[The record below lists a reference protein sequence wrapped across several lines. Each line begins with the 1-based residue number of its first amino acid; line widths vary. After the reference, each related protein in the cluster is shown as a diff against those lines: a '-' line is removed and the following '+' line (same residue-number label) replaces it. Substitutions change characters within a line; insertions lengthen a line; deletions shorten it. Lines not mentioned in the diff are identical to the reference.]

1 MNPRRPS
8 MVLTAC
14 FLGWIAV
21 AICAGCGGG
30 DRPMRPPGSRPPAF
44 QLEAFPDI
52 PLPLGFVP
60 DPLADQLA
68 VSLGGG
74 GLRRYDVTVVHHS
87 DGGPE
92 PIVVMDDLR
101 RGLEASGWAGDSF
114 SERTVRSFT
123 KGGEALTVE
132 AGRSA
137 GVTTVRLRLR
147 PPEP

>member
-1 MNPRRPS
+1 MAGC
-8 MVLTAC
+8 L
-14 FLGWIAV
+14 LGLGVAV
-21 AICAGCGGG
+21 FCAGCSGG
-30 DRPMRPPGSRPPAF
+30 DRPQRPPGSRPPAF

-52 PLPLGFVP
+52 PLPLGFVA

-68 VSLGGG
+68 VSMGAG

-87 DGGPE
+87 EGGPE
-92 PIVVMDDLR
+92 PVVVMDDLR
-101 RGLEASGWAGDSF
+101 RGLEASGWTGDSF

-123 KGGEALTVE
+123 KGGEVLSVE